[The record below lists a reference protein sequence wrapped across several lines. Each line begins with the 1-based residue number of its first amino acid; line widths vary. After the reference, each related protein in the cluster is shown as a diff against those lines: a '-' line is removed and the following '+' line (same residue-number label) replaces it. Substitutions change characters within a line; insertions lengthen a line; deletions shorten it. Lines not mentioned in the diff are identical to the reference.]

1 MTAHPLVVQLRFTRA
16 EWVRGLEGV
25 SAADGMRR
33 VGAINSISWIVG
45 HLAWQEQAYWLQ
57 RAQGKTLVDAV
68 ERCGNGQPAST
79 PPLDEM
85 WAAWR
90 TITTAADAYLDGLT
104 ATALLT
110 RWERE
115 PTTESIGTKLLRMT
129 YHYWFHLGEAQAVR
143 QALGHTSLP
152 SFVGDI
158 AQAPYRPEIAPSA

>member
-1 MTAHPLVVQLRFTRA
+1 VTVHPLVSQLRFTRA

-25 SAADGMRR
+25 SGPDATRR
-33 VGAINSISWIVG
+33 LGAINSIGWMIG

-57 RAQGKTLVDAV
+57 RAQGKTLVPDV
-68 ERCGNGQPAST
+68 EPCGNGQPACT
-79 PPLDEM
+79 PRVDEM

-90 TITTAADAYLDGLT
+90 TITTAADAYLDTLSPD
-104 ATALLT
+104 ALLT

-115 PTTESIGTKLLRMT
+115 PTTENIGTKLLRMI

-143 QALGHTSLP
+143 QALGHTGLP

-158 AQAPYRPEIAPSA
+158 AQAPYRPESSASV